1 MKRRL
6 IIGGTAAAALIG
18 GAAIVTTL
26 PDDSAATDQPSANV
40 DADADVEII
49 EVTRGDL
56 RADVEFVG
64 DTSFGDEW
72 PLPLPDERTGDGI
85 ITWAPEPGTIVE
97 PGEVLVYVDEEPLF
111 LVHGDTPLYRDLE
124 RTSPPLE
131 GPDVLQ
137 LQQYLAFFGYDV
149 EADGVFG
156 WKTERAVKQW
166 QDDNGLDDN
175 GVVTRQHMAFVDNPV
190 RVSSDLRVGTRI
202 DELMLTD
209 GTPIVIVD
217 TSNRDRAALPEG
229 SDVEIRFADGT
240 TVDGVVTEQRQITD
254 DNGDRIWRTTI
265 EPTGDIPGDASIVD
279 VLVIDERATDV
290 LLVPVRALIAL
301 AEGSYGVE
309 VRLADGSTEL
319 RPVTVGEVVDGL
331 AEISGDIQEG
341 DQLVVPR

>member
-6 IIGGTAAAALIG
+6 ILGGAAAAALIG
-18 GAAIVTTL
+18 GTAIVTTL
-26 PDDSAATDQPSANV
+26 PDDSAASDQPATDV
-40 DADADVEII
+40 DADVEIV
-49 EVTRGDL
+49 EVARGDL

-64 DTSFGDEW
+64 EASFGEEW
-72 PLPLPDERTGDGI
+72 SLPLPEERNGDGI
-85 ITWAPEPGTIVE
+85 ITWAPDPGTIVE
-97 PGEVLVYVDEEPLF
+97 PGEVLVYVDDEPLF
-111 LVHGDTPLYRDLE
+111 VVQGSTPLYRDLE

-149 EADGVFG
+149 EPDGEFG

-166 QDDNGLDDN
+166 QDDNGLDDT
-175 GVVTRQHMAFVDNPV
+175 GVVTRQHMVFVGEPI
-190 RVSSDLRVGTRI
+190 RVSSDLRVGTRV
-202 DELMLTD
+202 DELLLTD
-209 GTPIVIVD
+209 GTPLVVVD

-240 TVDGVVTEQRQITD
+240 TVAGVVVEQRQITD

-265 EPTGDIPGDASIVD
+265 EPTGEIPGDASIVD

-309 VRLADGSTEL
+309 VRLADGSSEL
-319 RPVTVGEVVDGL
+319 RQITVGEVVDGM
-331 AEISGDIQEG
+331 AEVSGDVDEG

>member
-6 IIGGTAAAALIG
+6 VFGGAAAAALIG

-26 PDDSAATDQPSANV
+26 PDDGAATDQPV
-40 DADADVEII
+40 ADADPNAEII
-49 EVTRGDL
+49 QVTRGDL
-56 RADVEFVG
+56 RADVQFVG
-64 DTSFGDEW
+64 DATFGDEW
-72 PLPLPDERTGDGI
+72 PLPLPEERSGDGI

-111 LVHGDTPLYRDLE
+111 LVQGDTPLYRDLE
-124 RTSPPLE
+124 RTSPAME

-149 EADGVFG
+149 EPDGVFG

-166 QDDNGLDDN
+166 QDDNGLDDT
-175 GVVTRQHMAFVDNPV
+175 GRVTRQHMAFVDEPV
-190 RVSSDLRVGTRI
+190 RMSSDLRVGTRI
-202 DELMLTD
+202 DELLLTD
-209 GTPIVIVD
+209 GTPVITVD

-229 SDVEIRFADGT
+229 SDVEIRFPDGS
-240 TVDGVVTEQRQITD
+240 TVPGTVVEQRQVTD

-265 EPTGDIPGDASIVD
+265 EPSGEIPGDASIVD

-301 AEGSYGVE
+301 AEGGHGVE
-309 VRLADGSTEL
+309 VQLPDGTTEL
-319 RPVTVGEVVDGL
+319 RPVLVGEVVDGM
-331 AEISGDIQEG
+331 AEISGDIAEG
-341 DQLVVPR
+341 DELVVPR